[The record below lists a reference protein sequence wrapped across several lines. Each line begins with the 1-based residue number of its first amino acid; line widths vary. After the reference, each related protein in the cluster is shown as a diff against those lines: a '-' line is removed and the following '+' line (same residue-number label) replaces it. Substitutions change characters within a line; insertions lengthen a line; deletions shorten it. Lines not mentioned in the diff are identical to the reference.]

1 MKDRVGSGQ
10 LPVLVTR
17 GEDELM
23 KILMRMML
31 ALSLALTALLSFGTP
46 DALAQEYRIRAG
58 DQLMIEVLEDA
69 SLNRTVAVLPGG
81 TINFPYAGSMDVSG
95 QSPTAVGN
103 RISQALAGVLAAPPT
118 VFVTAIPQAPVLL
131 PPTAAEE
138 PVINIYIMGE
148 ASAPGPKAVAPG
160 TTFLQALSQSGGL
173 SPFAATKRI
182 QLRRA
187 ATPGQVITVNYAAIM
202 KGAVMNYD
210 PVLGEGDVIVI
221 PERSLFE

>member
-1 MKDRVGSGQ
+1 MNF
-10 LPVLVTR
+10 
-17 GEDELM
+17 M
-23 KILMRMML
+23 KILMRAILTLSL
-31 ALSLALTALLSFGTP
+31 ALSLILPLGPGAAM
-46 DALAQEYRIRAG
+46 AQEYRIRSG
-58 DQLMIEVLEDA
+58 DRLSIEVLEDA
-69 SLNRTVAVLPGG
+69 SLNRTVSVLPGG
-81 TINFPYAGSMDVSG
+81 TINFPYLGSMNVSG

-103 RISQALAGVLAAPPT
+103 RISQALSGVLAAPPT
-118 VFVTAIPQAPVLL
+118 VFVSAIPQEPVLL
-131 PPTAAEE
+131 PPSQTVAED

-160 TTFLQALSQSGGL
+160 TTFLQALSQGGGL
-173 SPFAATKRI
+173 SPYAATKRI